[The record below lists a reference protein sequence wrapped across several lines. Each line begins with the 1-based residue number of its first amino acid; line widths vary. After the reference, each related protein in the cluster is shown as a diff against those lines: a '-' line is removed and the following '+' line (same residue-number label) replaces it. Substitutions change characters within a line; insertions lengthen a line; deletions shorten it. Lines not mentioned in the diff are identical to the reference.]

1 MNENISYEL
10 SETERNND
18 ISFSKLY
25 DDFLNND
32 YDTEYDNN
40 ETDQIMD
47 ICMAYKLDYNTNYTV
62 VDLKKII
69 EFYDYHLKNKLNL
82 KKRKKDELIETII
95 DFEMDPENII
105 LVNRRKQLWFY
116 LKELKSD
123 KYLSKYIIFN

>member
-10 SETERNND
+10 SEPEKNND

-25 DDFLNND
+25 NDFLNTDN
-32 YDTEYDNN
+32 DTEYDNN

-62 VDLKKII
+62 FDLKKII
-69 EFYDYHLKNKLNL
+69 EFYDYNLKDKLNF

-95 DFEMDPENII
+95 DFEMKPENII